1 MANKSSFFSSR
12 LFFFSVFFFSSP
24 FLPFLF
30 FFFLF
35 LKVFNEGEE
44 GMSWY
49 IILKGSVNVVVHG
62 KVRNTNGKSSLLSI
76 MSRQVFNRS
85 DNEWLSFLRAWYVS

>member
-1 MANKSSFFSSR
+1 
-12 LFFFSVFFFSSP
+12 
-24 FLPFLF
+24 
-30 FFFLF
+30 
-35 LKVFNEGEE
+35 
-44 GMSWY
+44 MSWY